1 MQAGVIAQ
9 APSVALAQLINGS
22 LVNTALWIAR
32 DEHPHVRLQEGLQG
46 LELLLQGLKQPVTPA
61 V

>member
-1 MQAGVIAQ
+1 MQTGAILQ

-32 DEHPHVRLQEGLQG
+32 DEHPGERLEEGLLG
-46 LELLLQGLKQPVTPA
+46 LELLLQGLRQPIRPTV
-61 V
+61 